1 MSGYPVRA
9 DRTERLLNLVLCLMA
24 TRRAVSRADIH
35 LSVPGYGPVASGA
48 AFERMFER
56 DKDELRGMG
65 IPVETVID
73 AHGDVEGYRIARD
86 EYALPPLD
94 FSAAELAVIALA
106 ARVWDEA
113 ILGPSATT
121 ALRKIE
127 AVQGQSARAVE
138 ESLVRVQV
146 SAADAALLPLMAAL
160 RERRV
165 VTFDYQPA
173 AISEV
178 ARRRVDPWG
187 VISKDGRWYLVA
199 FDHDRSATRVF
210 RLSRIVGTVNVTAQ
224 PQAHPAGPEVD
235 LVSLVMQSEPESEA
249 RARVRVQ
256 AGAGAHL
263 RRMADAPLESL
274 TPLDPFS
281 AGVINVT
288 APNLMHLVA
297 ALCSAGEHAVVE
309 GPSAV
314 RDDVIAR
321 LQAVA
326 RRHAGQP

>member
-1 MSGYPVRA
+1 MTGYPVRA

-35 LSVPGYGPVASGA
+35 SSVPGYGPVASGA

-56 DKDELRGMG
+56 DKDELRSMG
-65 IPVETVID
+65 VPVETVID
-73 AHGDVEGYRIARD
+73 PHGDVEGYRIARE

-127 AVQGQSARAVE
+127 AVQGQPARAVE

-165 VTFDYQPA
+165 VTFDYRPTA
-173 AISEV
+173 TSGI

-187 VISKDGRWYLVA
+187 IISKDGRWYLLA

-224 PQAHPAGPEVD
+224 PQAHPADPEVD

-263 RRMADAPLESL
+263 RRMADAPLDSL
-274 TPLDPFS
+274 TPLDPFT

-297 ALCSAGEHAVVE
+297 ALCSAGEHAVVQ
-309 GPSAV
+309 GPPEV

-326 RRHAGQP
+326 RRHAGEP

>member
-1 MSGYPVRA
+1 MTGDPVRA
-9 DRTERLLNLVLCLMA
+9 DRTERLLNLVLCLLA

-35 LSVPGYGPVASGA
+35 SSVPGYGPVSSGA

-86 EYALPPLD
+86 EYALPPLN
-94 FSAAELAVIALA
+94 FSSAELAVIALA

-127 AVQGQSARAVE
+127 AVQGQPARAVE

-165 VTFDYQPA
+165 ATFDYRPA
-173 AISEV
+173 ATSEV

-187 VISKDGRWYLVA
+187 VISRDGRWYLVA
-199 FDHDRSATRVF
+199 FDHDRLATRVF
-210 RLSRIVGTVNVTAQ
+210 RLSRIVGSVNVTAQ
-224 PQAHPAGPEVD
+224 PQAHPADPEVD
-235 LVSLVMQSEPESEA
+235 LVSLVMQSEPDSEA
-249 RARVRVQ
+249 RAQVRVQ

-263 RRMADAPLESL
+263 RRMADAPLDPF
-274 TPLDPFS
+274 TPLDPF
-281 AGVINVT
+281 ATGVINVT

-297 ALCSAGEHAVVE
+297 ALCSAGEHAVVQ
-309 GPSAV
+309 GPPEI
-314 RDDVIAR
+314 RGDVVAR
-321 LQAVA
+321 LRAVA
-326 RRHAGQP
+326 RRHAGRP